1 MLYVE
6 LVDKLLKEQGVHLST
21 VMNFPCLRYNG
32 EFVCLYFA
40 KSEELLVKIPAK
52 RVNELI
58 ESGIGTEFR
67 PAGKKF
73 REWVLVSA
81 EYENR
86 FEQLMYEALNFAK
99 ARISKKI
106 KQ

>member
-6 LVDKLLKEQGVHLST
+6 LADKLLKEQGVHLST

-32 EFVCLYFA
+32 EFICMYFRNDDR
-40 KSEELLVKIPAK
+40 LLVKIKAG

-58 ESGIGTEFR
+58 DSGVGQEFR

-73 REWVLVSA
+73 REWVLVPS
-81 EYENR
+81 EYEET
-86 FEQLMYEALNFAK
+86 FEGLMYEALRFAK
-99 ARISKKI
+99 ERRSKK
-106 KQ
+106 